1 MKKKI
6 KILLLGGNSLIGNQL
21 SNFLS
26 QKNVSVFRT
35 FKNIKKDKNKNF
47 KFNPFKDFEKINYIC
62 KKTNPN
68 FIINTIGITKH
79 RKEINNFEQ
88 TMFLNS
94 LFPHKLSE
102 FCEKKKYRLI
112 HFSTDCVFSGKEGNY
127 NENSIPDSI
136 DLYGVSKA
144 LGEIKDNLNCL
155 TIRTS
160 FIGYEQKYKKG
171 FYEWVLSH
179 ENNSKRITGF
189 KKAIYNGLTTLEL
202 SKIIYIIIN
211 KKHFFSGLY
220 NVSSKKISKH
230 DLIKIILGIYKIDL
244 KIVENQSFFCDR

>member
-102 FCEKKKYRLI
+102 FCEKKNRMA
-112 HFSTDCVFSGKEGNY
+112 
-127 NENSIPDSI
+127 
-136 DLYGVSKA
+136 DL
-144 LGEIKDNLNCL
+144 
-155 TIRTS
+155 
-160 FIGYEQKYKKG
+160 
-171 FYEWVLSH
+171 
-179 ENNSKRITGF
+179 
-189 KKAIYNGLTTLEL
+189 
-202 SKIIYIIIN
+202 
-211 KKHFFSGLY
+211 
-220 NVSSKKISKH
+220 
-230 DLIKIILGIYKIDL
+230 
-244 KIVENQSFFCDR
+244 